1 MSPKILKLGVC
12 RSRYDKN
19 PKWALSELELRSHS
33 GHKPYPHPMSGST
46 QEGLNPGEPRSLDLV
61 PSWAVRGRCGLHSP
75 SLDSWKWQRAPRKK
89 APGWSCLF
97 QGQPQNSNRSLLF
110 WRREGER
117 VGGGKREGEGG
128 REKREREKQARE
140 KGYLKTKRWLK
151 SLSGRKIFKCMN
163 SIYTLDKQDNDVF
176 VL

>member
-1 MSPKILKLGVC
+1 V
-12 RSRYDKN
+12 
-19 PKWALSELELRSHS
+19 
-33 GHKPYPHPMSGST
+33 
-46 QEGLNPGEPRSLDLV
+46 EGGG
-61 PSWAVRGRCGLHSP
+61 VRGR
-75 SLDSWKWQRAPRKK
+75 
-89 APGWSCLF
+89 
-97 QGQPQNSNRSLLF
+97 
-110 WRREGER
+110 
-117 VGGGKREGEGG
+117 GKGG